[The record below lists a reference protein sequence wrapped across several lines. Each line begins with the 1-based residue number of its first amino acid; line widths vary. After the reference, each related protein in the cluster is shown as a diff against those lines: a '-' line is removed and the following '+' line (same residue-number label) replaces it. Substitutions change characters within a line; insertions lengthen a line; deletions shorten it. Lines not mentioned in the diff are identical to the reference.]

1 MKLVLLGTGGYHPN
15 ERRHTA
21 CLMLPQE
28 GIVLDAG
35 TGFFRVGSHLATPTL
50 DVLLSHAHLDHVV
63 GLTYLLDTLADHPH
77 LRVTV
82 HAPAEKIAAVRTH
95 LLHEDLFPATLPCQ
109 WSPLGE
115 TPITV
120 GGATVRHFPLAHP
133 GGSTGFRLD
142 WPDRSLA
149 YVTDTT
155 ACPSASYIQH
165 IRGVDLLVH
174 ECNFSDVQQPW
185 AERTG
190 HSFSTAVAQVAA
202 AAGVGRLLL
211 VHLDARSQ
219 SPDPVGLEHMRK
231 LFPSIDLGEDGLVIE
246 F

>member
-21 CLMLPQE
+21 CLMLPE
-28 GIVLDAG
+28 PGIVLDAG
-35 TGFFRVGSHLATPTL
+35 TGFFRVGAYLATSTL

-63 GLTYLLDTLADHPH
+63 GLTYLLDTLADHP
-77 LRVTV
+77 LKRVTV
-82 HAPAEKIAAVRTH
+82 HATAEKIAAIRAH
-95 LLHEDLFPATLPCQ
+95 LLHEQLFPAGLPCQ

-115 TPITV
+115 MPITV
-120 GGATVRHFPLAHP
+120 GGAMLRHFPLAHP

-149 YVTDTT
+149 YITDTT
-155 ACPSASYIQH
+155 ARANAQYIEQ

-174 ECNFSDVQQPW
+174 ECNFPDAQQQW

-190 HSFSTAVAQVAA
+190 HSFATAVAQVAA

-219 SPDPVGLEHMRK
+219 SPDPIGLDQIRK
-231 LFPSIDLGEDGLVIE
+231 SFPETELGEDGMVVE